1 MACRTSEKICKHLR
15 ISQDIAFTGGNLVIT
30 LRPGSFDDGE
40 KVCIVLAQAIPT
52 ATTVD
57 APVMIQIGT
66 GPVLY
71 PLQKCNGRP
80 VTARN
85 VSPRHRYST
94 RVLTTSDSG
103 IFRLMGNLCCQSGD
117 NLAAINGEGTPAT
130 PTAGA

>member
-1 MACRTSEKICKHLR
+1 MACRNSCNICRNLI
-15 ISQDIAFTGGNLVIT
+15 ISTAIAFTGGNLVVTI
-30 LRPGSFDDGE
+30 PAGSYDNGR
-40 KVCIVLAQAIPT
+40 KVCLVLAQAIPA

-57 APVMIQIGT
+57 APVVIRIGT

-80 VTARN
+80 VTARS

-103 IFRLMGNLCCQSGD
+103 IFRLTGDICCQSSD
-117 NLAAINGEGTPAT
+117 NLTAINGEGTPAT
-130 PTAGA
+130 PTTGA